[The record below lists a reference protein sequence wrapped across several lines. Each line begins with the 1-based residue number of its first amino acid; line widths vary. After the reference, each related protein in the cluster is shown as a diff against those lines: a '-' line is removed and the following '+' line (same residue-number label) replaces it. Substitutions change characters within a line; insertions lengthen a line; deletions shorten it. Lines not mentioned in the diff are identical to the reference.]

1 MVCWEQWHDDE
12 GHWYYE
18 TSSVGEK
25 MEKDESDIGDEEIMQ
40 ESKLGG
46 VTKKVVSI
54 VAGNNNQEKRKL
66 N

>member
-1 MVCWEQWHDDE
+1 VCWEQWHDDE